1 MMLRAAIVGWAIGS
15 AMKKKDLPFTGTIRA
30 CGIKQFVGHHLEGLT
45 LGTVIENNDL
55 ASNAIISAEM
65 TQAL

>member
-15 AMKKKDLPFTGTIRA
+15 ATKKKDHPFTGTIKA

-55 ASNAIISAEM
+55 ATNAIISAEM
-65 TQAL
+65 TQAF